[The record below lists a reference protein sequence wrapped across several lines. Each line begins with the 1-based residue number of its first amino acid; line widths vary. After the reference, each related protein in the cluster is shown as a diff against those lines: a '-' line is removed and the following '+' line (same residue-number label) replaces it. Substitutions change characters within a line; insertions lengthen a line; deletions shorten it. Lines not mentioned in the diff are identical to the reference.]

1 VNRLPPVGLM
11 LFSLGAGGAPPPVG
25 AGVVAV
31 VVVVV
36 VVVVSGAFS
45 SLAQAAVIAP
55 IAMIAEAP
63 EIAASRRPKRR
74 ESMCSPIHVLTRR
87 GGRPREGDGLR
98 PRDSSCCGEPQEAL
112 SVPGAHKPAA

>member
-1 VNRLPPVGLM
+1 M
-11 LFSLGAGGAPPPVG
+11 LFSDGAGGAPPPVV

-55 IAMIAEAP
+55 IAMITQAP

-74 ESMCSPIHVLTRR
+74 ESMVQSYLCLNRR
-87 GGRPREGDGLR
+87 DEP
-98 PRDSSCCGEPQEAL
+98 SCCGELQEAL